1 MSNRRFTYV
10 LFLLFTA
17 CTSLSLS
24 KPASVF
30 AQDEE
35 VPEPAMIGG
44 SGVTSWI
51 LKGNKIYYLKWD
63 REFEQAQIYGPQE
76 IGGED
81 IKEVLLMQSTGDF
94 AWILRGDDV
103 YFVAAKREG
112 TFVRLEAE
120 RPEELPDS
128 DTGSEPIMMAGGGSR
143 AWVLKG
149 DSLFYLKWDP
159 TYGNVQIYGPED
171 LPPNTYGPT
180 EPVLMHGTGSSVWVL
195 RGNEVFYVMARVDGT
210 FVDIEIER
218 PEDLPE

>member
-1 MSNRRFTYV
+1 MSNRRFIYVFLV
-10 LFLLFTA
+10 LFL
-17 CTSLSLS
+17 LS

-30 AQDEE
+30 AQDEAM
-35 VPEPAMIGG
+35 PEPAMIGG

-112 TFVRLEAE
+112 TFVRLEVE

-128 DTGSEPIMMAGGGSR
+128 EGSEPVMMAGGGE
-143 AWVLKG
+143 
-149 DSLFYLKWDP
+149 
-159 TYGNVQIYGPED
+159 Q
-171 LPPNTYGPT
+171 
-180 EPVLMHGTGSSVWVL
+180 SVGFEGL
-195 RGNEVFYVMARVDGT
+195 
-210 FVDIEIER
+210 
-218 PEDLPE
+218 